1 MQNAPPPQR
10 SKSNSGRRARRRG
23 PLKNNHGVPRRHAPA
38 RVRPQYRKTAAADRA
53 PSYRQAYQGYRN
65 GEDVGGRGAVHAI
78 RAATYMSGGL
88 ATPHGSAAQF
98 KRVSSVNLLATS
110 LEHATEL
117 YDELERLDSQL
128 KISGLLSGCV
138 GVAATANFLN
148 GYHTSVMN
156 SAEATALPGHSLV
169 AWSVAVAALP
179 LAGAPGSFIGGWLA
193 EGRRLGRD
201 GCLWFV
207 GFVYWWEARP
217 WSRRFITA
225 R

>member
-1 MQNAPPPQR
+1 MASPGAMLPPEFDLNTVRQPPP
-10 SKSNSGRRARRRG
+10 
-23 PLKNNHGVPRRHAPA
+23 
-38 RVRPQYRKTAAADRA
+38 TRA

-193 EGRRLGRD
+193 E
-201 GCLWFV
+201 FMTEV
-207 GFVYWWEARP
+207 
-217 WSRRFITA
+217 
-225 R
+225 

>member
-1 MQNAPPPQR
+1 MLPPEVDLNTVRQPPP
-10 SKSNSGRRARRRG
+10 
-23 PLKNNHGVPRRHAPA
+23 
-38 RVRPQYRKTAAADRA
+38 TRA

-138 GVAATANFLN
+138 GVAFCCGPGC
-148 GYHTSVMN
+148 GYARV
-156 SAEATALPGHSLV
+156 GV
-169 AWSVAVAALP
+169 
-179 LAGAPGSFIGGWLA
+179 GFGSCCG
-193 EGRRLGRD
+193 D
-201 GCLWFV
+201 GCDYVSSPCHAHCPLHPRWFIWP
-207 GFVYWWEARP
+207 F
-217 WSRRFITA
+217 
-225 R
+225 